1 VSTAHEDNEATTIAA
16 DRPNLAAEK
25 MLEMLTGEDRNAGS

>member
-16 DRPNLAAEK
+16 DRPNLEAEM
-25 MLEMLTGEDRNAGS
+25 MLGILTGGKDAAS